1 MASHRPGEEE
11 EEADRTQRRPQCP
24 RPPFLSPSQDW
35 HHPVR
40 GGTRQ
45 YSRPEPQ
52 GFRQGYKVIPSRPP
66 QPPTPIGSGPAQQLP
81 ASTSSR
87 SPSPERSR
95 RPDSSPEHVRSSSRT
110 PSPGRSWSPSP
121 GWSTGRSRRDANPGA
136 RTKPRIRSQRHATL
150 IPPQPQGQA
159 GRQDSATGPTPT
171 RGRSQGQEHQRRKGE
186 GDLEVS
192 GPLSPRSPSA
202 STR

>member
-1 MASHRPGEEE
+1 MGPIQGDGLWEGGKGQEGQGGCTGGVEEAGQPMAPHGGGEEE
-11 EEADRTQRRPQCP
+11 AATHRPQRRPQRA
-24 RPPFLSPSQDW
+24 RPPLLL
-35 HHPVR
+35 
-40 GGTRQ
+40 
-45 YSRPEPQ
+45 
-52 GFRQGYKVIPSRPP
+52 
-66 QPPTPIGSGPAQQLP
+66 QPP
-81 ASTSSR
+81 
-87 SPSPERSR
+87 ERD
-95 RPDSSPEHVRSSSRT
+95 RPLRA
-110 PSPGRSWSPSP
+110 SPGRHPSP
-121 GWSTGRSRRDANPGA
+121 KPPGLGERDQVQRQPPSIGSSPTHPKESEQEQRDANSSP
-136 RTKPRIRSQRHATL
+136 TFRIRSQRHATL